1 MKKNMGSTDRIIRI
15 AIVAIVAVLYLT
27 DIISGTF
34 AIVLGAFAVIL
45 LITSFVSFCPLYT
58 PFNLSTRKKI

>member
-27 DIISGTF
+27 NIVSGTF

>member
-1 MKKNMGSTDRIIRI
+1 MGSTDRIIRI

-27 DIISGTF
+27 NIVSGAF

-45 LITSFVSFCPLYT
+45 LITSFISFCPLYAL
-58 PFNLSTRKKI
+58 FSLSTQKKT

>member
-27 DIISGTF
+27 NIVSGAF

-45 LITSFVSFCPLYT
+45 LITSFISFCPLYAL
-58 PFNLSTRKKI
+58 FSLSTQKKT

>member
-1 MKKNMGSTDRIIRI
+1 MGSTDRIIRI
-15 AIVAIVAVLYLT
+15 AVAAIIAVLYLMNV
-27 DIISGTF
+27 ISGII

-45 LITSFVSFCPLYT
+45 LLTSFVSFCPLYL